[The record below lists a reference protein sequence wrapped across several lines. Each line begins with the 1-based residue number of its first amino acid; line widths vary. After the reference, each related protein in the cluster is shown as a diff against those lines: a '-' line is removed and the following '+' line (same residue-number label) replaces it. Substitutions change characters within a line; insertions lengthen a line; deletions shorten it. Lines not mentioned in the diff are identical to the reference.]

1 VLLRHVPTNP
11 DLWAFYGE
19 NLLPEFDNLPT
30 WKATTPHNMQKNTPQ
45 NATCNSCHGQE
56 ELFLT
61 EDDVAPETL
70 EANRSVIVTRI
81 PPTRLE
87 VEP

>member
-1 VLLRHVPTNP
+1 
-11 DLWAFYGE
+11 
-19 NLLPEFDNLPT
+19 
-30 WKATTPHNMQKNTPQ
+30 MQKNTPQ

-56 ELFLT
+56 DLFLT